1 MKKLYTLLVV
11 ALIGFVG
18 KAQIVNIPDANF
30 KAKLL
35 SANATNFIASTQT
48 PDANGQYSTCNSIDI
63 NSDGE
68 IQVSEALAI
77 KCLVVQNTQTSN
89 LTGLE
94 AFTNIILLNLQNN
107 TLLTS
112 FNTTGF
118 SNLKWLSLSN
128 CSITSLTLANS
139 SILYHL
145 DCRNN
150 NLTSFNIS
158 VLPNLNF
165 LDCSDNLFTSIDVT
179 SLSQLKTLECGS
191 NQLTSLNLTGL
202 TLMNTLGC
210 SLNQLT
216 SLNISALHLTSL
228 NCGSNQLTSL
238 NLSGQTGLRALYCN
252 ANQLT
257 ALNLSGLTA
266 IRTLY
271 CQGNQIPSLSLSGLL
286 LLTTLYCDGNQISTL
301 SLSGLSSLQTL
312 NCSSNLLT
320 SLNLTPVS
328 QLRYLSCGSNQIST
342 LSVNNLTQLTFLEC
356 SNTLITS
363 LTVSNL
369 TLLQQL
375 YFANNQISSINLTG
389 LTALRTLD
397 FSGTQIPSMNIGIFP
412 QLTFLYCNNTQ
423 ITTIDGRSNSI
434 LNFIEAN
441 NCPNLTSIYVKNG
454 YFNTNEFS
462 NCPNMQYL
470 CTDENEVTINQ
481 NLITTYGYTN
491 CSVSSY
497 CSFVPGG
504 TFYTIQGNNRYDSN
518 TNGCDA
524 SDNNL
529 PNLKFAITN
538 GTTSGTFISNTS
550 GSYTIPVQA
559 GTHTVMPILE
569 NPTYFT
575 VTSSNTGNIVF
586 PTATSPYVRDFCV
599 TPNGIKND
607 LEVTIIPIEVARP
620 GFDAFYKII
629 YKNKGNQVA
638 NGSLSFTF
646 NDAIMDL
653 VTASPIVNVTGT
665 NSLSWNYANLNPFET
680 REINL
685 TFNVNSPME
694 TPAVNGGDVLNYSA
708 TIVGA
713 TDETPNDN
721 TFTLNQTVV
730 NSYDPNDKTCL
741 EGTTITPSMV
751 GSYVHYVIRFENT
764 GTFAAQNVVIKD
776 MIDTTKFDMAS
787 LIPQSSSHPF
797 VTRITNTN
805 QVEFIF
811 ENINLPF
818 DDATNDGYV
827 AFKIKTKPTLVLGNT
842 FTNTA
847 SIYFDYN
854 FPIVT
859 NTTTTTVATL
869 GNQDFDFGSVFTLSP
884 VPAKDVLTI
893 KTKQTVVVSS
903 INIYNTL
910 GQLVQVNTNPNETID
925 VSGLQSGSYFVR
937 ITSDKGSATGK
948 FLKE

>member
-518 TNGCDA
+518 TNGCDD

-529 PNLKFAITN
+529 PNLKCSITN

-685 TFNVNSPME
+685 AFNINSPME
-694 TPAVNGGDVLNYSA
+694 TPAVNGGDVLNYGA

>member
-1 MKKLYTLLVV
+1 
-11 ALIGFVG
+11 
-18 KAQIVNIPDANF
+18 
-30 KAKLL
+30 
-35 SANATNFIASTQT
+35 
-48 PDANGQYSTCNSIDI
+48 
-63 NSDGE
+63 
-68 IQVSEALAI
+68 
-77 KCLVVQNTQTSN
+77 
-89 LTGLE
+89 
-94 AFTNIILLNLQNN
+94 
-107 TLLTS
+107 
-112 FNTTGF
+112 
-118 SNLKWLSLSN
+118 
-128 CSITSLTLANS
+128 
-139 SILYHL
+139 
-145 DCRNN
+145 
-150 NLTSFNIS
+150 
-158 VLPNLNF
+158 
-165 LDCSDNLFTSIDVT
+165 
-179 SLSQLKTLECGS
+179 
-191 NQLTSLNLTGL
+191 
-202 TLMNTLGC
+202 
-210 SLNQLT
+210 
-216 SLNISALHLTSL
+216 
-228 NCGSNQLTSL
+228 
-238 NLSGQTGLRALYCN
+238 
-252 ANQLT
+252 
-257 ALNLSGLTA
+257 
-266 IRTLY
+266 
-271 CQGNQIPSLSLSGLL
+271 
-286 LLTTLYCDGNQISTL
+286 
-301 SLSGLSSLQTL
+301 
-312 NCSSNLLT
+312 
-320 SLNLTPVS
+320 
-328 QLRYLSCGSNQIST
+328 
-342 LSVNNLTQLTFLEC
+342 
-356 SNTLITS
+356 
-363 LTVSNL
+363 
-369 TLLQQL
+369 LQQL

-518 TNGCDA
+518 TNGCDD

-529 PNLKFAITN
+529 PNLKCSITN

>member
-1 MKKLYTLLVV
+1 
-11 ALIGFVG
+11 
-18 KAQIVNIPDANF
+18 
-30 KAKLL
+30 
-35 SANATNFIASTQT
+35 
-48 PDANGQYSTCNSIDI
+48 
-63 NSDGE
+63 
-68 IQVSEALAI
+68 
-77 KCLVVQNTQTSN
+77 
-89 LTGLE
+89 
-94 AFTNIILLNLQNN
+94 
-107 TLLTS
+107 
-112 FNTTGF
+112 
-118 SNLKWLSLSN
+118 
-128 CSITSLTLANS
+128 
-139 SILYHL
+139 
-145 DCRNN
+145 
-150 NLTSFNIS
+150 
-158 VLPNLNF
+158 
-165 LDCSDNLFTSIDVT
+165 
-179 SLSQLKTLECGS
+179 
-191 NQLTSLNLTGL
+191 
-202 TLMNTLGC
+202 
-210 SLNQLT
+210 
-216 SLNISALHLTSL
+216 
-228 NCGSNQLTSL
+228 
-238 NLSGQTGLRALYCN
+238 
-252 ANQLT
+252 
-257 ALNLSGLTA
+257 
-266 IRTLY
+266 
-271 CQGNQIPSLSLSGLL
+271 
-286 LLTTLYCDGNQISTL
+286 
-301 SLSGLSSLQTL
+301 
-312 NCSSNLLT
+312 
-320 SLNLTPVS
+320 
-328 QLRYLSCGSNQIST
+328 
-342 LSVNNLTQLTFLEC
+342 
-356 SNTLITS
+356 
-363 LTVSNL
+363 
-369 TLLQQL
+369 
-375 YFANNQISSINLTG
+375 
-389 LTALRTLD
+389 
-397 FSGTQIPSMNIGIFP
+397 MNIGIFP

-518 TNGCDA
+518 TNGCDD

-529 PNLKFAITN
+529 PNLKCSITN

-559 GTHTVMPILE
+559 GTHTVTPILE

-599 TPNGIKND
+599 TANGVKND

-653 VTASPIVNVTGT
+653 VTASPIVNTTGT
-665 NSLSWNYANLNPFET
+665 NSLSWNYNNLNPLET

-685 TFNVNSPME
+685 TFNINSPME
-694 TPAVNGGDVLNYSA
+694 TPAVNGGDVLNYGT

-721 TFTLNQTVV
+721 VFSLNQTVV

-751 GSYVHYVIRFENT
+751 GNYVHYVIRFENT

-776 MIDTTKFDMAS
+776 IIDTTKFDIS
-787 LIPQSSSHPF
+787 TLVPQSSSHPF

-818 DDATNDGYV
+818 NDATNDGYV
-827 AFKIKTKPTLVLGNT
+827 AFKIKTLPSLVLGDT
-842 FTNTA
+842 FTNSA
-847 SIYFDYN
+847 GIYFDYN

-884 VPAKDVLTI
+884 VPAKDFLTI
-893 KTKQTVVVSS
+893 TTKQDVVVSS
-903 INIYNTL
+903 VNIYNTL
-910 GQLVQVNTNPNETID
+910 GQLVQVHTNPTETID